1 MDRYPTSM
9 RTLLFTV
16 LLLSG
21 LAVAGTPDG
30 GSSDNSLVAAA
41 ESPAAPPE
49 ATPPGAE
56 TTPAEVV
63 EGDADVEATDYGTF
77 NLNARDIELTQI
89 LEMLSEVSRRN
100 ILAGRDVTATVSV
113 NLYDVTFDEALAA
126 VLEVADCASLE
137 EGNFI
142 YVHPKEHVETVLKA
156 RRQMRS
162 RAIELFYLS
171 ATDGKEIV
179 TPMLSEGGTVIALGD
194 VENGIDA
201 TSENAGSDS
210 WAYAARLIVNDYDSQ
225 LDAIAEM
232 LRELDMPPTQV
243 QVEAA
248 ILQAKVSEKNAFG
261 VDFSFVTSLNFSDL
275 INPVDSVLGG
285 PLTAVNHLFDAQT
298 NSPNNAIAGSGHNM
312 GSPKEPSTFSLGII
326 KDPFAIFLRMLDD
339 VTDTTLLAR
348 PKVLCL
354 NRQRARIHVGN
365 DVGYLTTTQTET
377 STTQTQEFIPT
388 GIELS
393 FRPFIAPDGMIRMEL
408 NPSLSSAHENK
419 VHGLSG
425 HLVSVMDKST
435 NNITTNVRVR
445 DGETIVL
452 GGFFQEQNVI
462 SRKQV
467 PGLSDIPVL
476 GNAFQGQDDKIDRV
490 EIIFLL
496 TPRIVKDEELYEL
509 GQESLE
515 IIDTVRVGVRSGL
528 LPWSRDKMTANYNRD
543 ALTAYRSGE
552 LDLALYYA
560 NASLRQDLGQ
570 PEMHRFREQLT
581 GERTRSWERHIG
593 RRILLREMSVIP
605 ADELDPIDP
614 VEHFDG
620 ERPAPEP
627 AVPPGSSET
636 EEAAAADSPASTLS
650 AGLSSLTFGEGSDQ

>member
-21 LAVAGTPDG
+21 LAVAGAPDG

-425 HLVSVMDKST
+425 QLVSVMDKST

-627 AVPPGSSET
+627 AVPPGSSEA

>member
-21 LAVAGTPDG
+21 LAVAGAPDG

-232 LRELDMPPTQV
+232 LREL
-243 QVEAA
+243 
-248 ILQAKVSEKNAFG
+248 
-261 VDFSFVTSLNFSDL
+261 
-275 INPVDSVLGG
+275 
-285 PLTAVNHLFDAQT
+285 AQ
-298 NSPNNAIAGSGHNM
+298 
-312 GSPKEPSTFSLGII
+312 
-326 KDPFAIFLRMLDD
+326 
-339 VTDTTLLAR
+339 
-348 PKVLCL
+348 
-354 NRQRARIHVGN
+354 Q
-365 DVGYLTTTQTET
+365 
-377 STTQTQEFIPT
+377 
-388 GIELS
+388 
-393 FRPFIAPDGMIRMEL
+393 
-408 NPSLSSAHENK
+408 
-419 VHGLSG
+419 
-425 HLVSVMDKST
+425 
-435 NNITTNVRVR
+435 
-445 DGETIVL
+445 
-452 GGFFQEQNVI
+452 FF
-462 SRKQV
+462 
-467 PGLSDIPVL
+467 
-476 GNAFQGQDDKIDRV
+476 
-490 EIIFLL
+490 
-496 TPRIVKDEELYEL
+496 
-509 GQESLE
+509 
-515 IIDTVRVGVRSGL
+515 
-528 LPWSRDKMTANYNRD
+528 
-543 ALTAYRSGE
+543 
-552 LDLALYYA
+552 
-560 NASLRQDLGQ
+560 
-570 PEMHRFREQLT
+570 
-581 GERTRSWERHIG
+581 
-593 RRILLREMSVIP
+593 
-605 ADELDPIDP
+605 
-614 VEHFDG
+614 
-620 ERPAPEP
+620 
-627 AVPPGSSET
+627 
-636 EEAAAADSPASTLS
+636 
-650 AGLSSLTFGEGSDQ
+650 

>member
-1 MDRYPTSM
+1 M

-21 LAVAGTPDG
+21 LAVAGAPDG

-425 HLVSVMDKST
+425 QLVSVMDKST

-581 GERTRSWERHIG
+581 GERTRSWERNIG

-627 AVPPGSSET
+627 AVPPGSSEA

>member
-30 GSSDNSLVAAA
+30 GSSDNSPVAAA

-425 HLVSVMDKST
+425 QLVSVMDKST

-581 GERTRSWERHIG
+581 GERTRSWERNIG

>member
-275 INPVDSVLGG
+275 INPADGVLGG
-285 PLTAVNHLFDAQT
+285 PLTAVNRLFDAQT

-425 HLVSVMDKST
+425 QLVSVMDKST

-581 GERTRSWERHIG
+581 GERTRSWERNIG

-627 AVPPGSSET
+627 AVPPGSSEA

>member
-425 HLVSVMDKST
+425 QLVSVMDKST

-581 GERTRSWERHIG
+581 GERTRSWERNIG

>member
-30 GSSDNSLVAAA
+30 GSSDNSPVAAA

-425 HLVSVMDKST
+425 QLVSVMDKST

>member
-21 LAVAGTPDG
+21 LAVAGAPDG

-425 HLVSVMDKST
+425 QLVSVMDKST

-581 GERTRSWERHIG
+581 GERTRSWERNIG

>member
-1 MDRYPTSM
+1 M
-9 RTLLFTV
+9 RTLFLTV
-16 LLLSG
+16 LLSG
-21 LAVAGTPDG
+21 TTLAG
-30 GSSDNSLVAAA
+30 GSYAQSSDNPPVAAV
-41 ESPAAPPE
+41 ESPAAAAE
-49 ATPPGAE
+49 AVPPGVE
-56 TTPAEVV
+56 TPPAEVI

-89 LEMLSEVSRRN
+89 LEMLSEVSHRN

-156 RRQMRS
+156 RRQRHS
-162 RAIELFYLS
+162 RVIELFYLS
-171 ATDGKEIV
+171 AADGKEIA
-179 TPMLSEGGTVIALGD
+179 TPLLSEGGTVIALGD
-194 VENGIDA
+194 VENGIGA
-201 TSENAGSDS
+201 TPENAGSDS
-210 WAYAARLIVNDYDSQ
+210 WAFTARLVINDYDPE

-232 LRELDMPPTQV
+232 IRTLDVPPTQV
-243 QVEAA
+243 QVETA
-248 ILQAKVSEKNAFG
+248 ILLATVREQNAFG
-261 VDFSFVTSLNFSDL
+261 VDFSFVTSMNFTDL
-275 INPVDSVLGG
+275 VSPLGLPISPVS
-285 PLTAVNHLFDAQT
+285 AVNNLYAGDT
-298 NSPNNAIAGSGHNM
+298 PINNAISGSGHNG
-312 GSPKEPSTFSLGII
+312 GSPDDSTFSLGII
-326 KDPFAIFLRMLDD
+326 KDPFAIFLSMLDD
-339 VTDTTLLAR
+339 VTDTTVLAR

-354 NRQRARIHVGN
+354 NRQRAKIHVGR

-408 NPSLSSAHENK
+408 NPSLSDATGRETL
-419 VHGLSG
+419 GLDG
-425 HLVSVMDKST
+425 KLVTVQDKTT

-452 GGFFQEQNVI
+452 GGFFQEKSTI
-462 SRKQV
+462 TRKQV
-467 PGLSDIPVL
+467 PMLSDIPVL
-476 GNAFQGQDDKIDRV
+476 GNAFQGQDDDIERV

-496 TPRIVKDEELYEL
+496 TPRVVKDEELYEL

-543 ALTAYRSGE
+543 ALTAYRNGE

-560 NASLRQDLGQ
+560 NASLRQHLGQ

-581 GERTRSWERHIG
+581 GERTRNWERNIG
-593 RRILLREMSVIP
+593 QRILLREMSVIP
-605 ADELDPIDP
+605 ADELDPIEP

-627 AVPPGSSET
+627 ALPPGSSEAD
-636 EEAAAADSPASTLS
+636 EAAAVQGPASTLGAS
-650 AGLSSLTFGEGSDQ
+650 LSSASFGEGHAQ